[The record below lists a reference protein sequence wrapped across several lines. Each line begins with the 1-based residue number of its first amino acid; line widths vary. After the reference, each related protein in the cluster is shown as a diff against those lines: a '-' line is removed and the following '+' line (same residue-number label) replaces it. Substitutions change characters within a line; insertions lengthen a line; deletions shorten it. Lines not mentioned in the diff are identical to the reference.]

1 MSYKFFNCL
10 NRFLKTL
17 MYLNEPISGKIIVL
31 MGDFWQ
37 ILPVVTGSNRWEI
50 MKIIV
55 KSSELWN
62 DFQKLKLTE
71 NMRVKKIIR
80 NNPEREEELLAHA
93 NWILKIRD
101 GEEENI

>member
-1 MSYKFFNCL
+1 
-10 NRFLKTL
+10 
-17 MYLNEPISGKIIVL
+17 
-31 MGDFWQ
+31 
-37 ILPVVTGSNRWEI
+37 